1 MAMQIPIAS
10 MSASLIVKYHKI
22 PKYQNLLTLI
32 SEESFFTDMDSFLRK
47 YLVIED
53 NQNLDLSYFNHY
65 YEKEVSLIIDRLPKE
80 SFSKVYLVLQRDYEV
95 LKSTALSLKK
105 NNHEFG
111 KDNFV
116 KLMGEVSDK
125 LVYHQDFKRYLSKKE
140 YAIERSV
147 EVYGLI
153 AYLEEIYLTV
163 LFDKFQKAPKF
174 FQQYLEA
181 KISTYYFMSAIKR
194 TELGQSKEHILK
206 HIISI
211 QGIFSVLEKMSFGD
225 IIGEIGEYLQLPLEE
240 INVINIEKTLF
251 MNEVKAI
258 NQANYLGLHD
268 EKILQY
274 IVTLKYFG
282 NNIKLAYLKK
292 SIKLHDTELFARMID
307 YNFI

>member
-1 MAMQIPIAS
+1 MQIPIAS

-47 YLVIED
+47 YLVIQD
-53 NQNLDLSYFNHY
+53 TQNLDLSYFNHY
-65 YEKEVSLIIDRLPKE
+65 YEGEVSLIIDRLPKE
-80 SFSKVYLVLQRDYEV
+80 SFSKVYLVLQRDYET
-95 LKSTALSLKK
+95 LKSTTLSLNK

-116 KLMGEVSDK
+116 KLMNEVSDK

-163 LFDKFQKAPKF
+163 LFDKFQNAPKF
-174 FQQYLEA
+174 FQQYLES
-181 KISTYYFMSAIKR
+181 KINTYYFMSAIKR
-194 TELGQSKEHILK
+194 TELGQAKEHILK

-225 IIGEIGEYLQLPLEE
+225 IIGEIGEYLQLPIEE

-292 SIKLHDTELFARMID
+292 SIKLNDTELFARMID

>member
-1 MAMQIPIAS
+1 MQIPIAS
-10 MSASLIVKYHKI
+10 LSASLIVKFHKI
-22 PKYQNLLTLI
+22 PKYQELLTII
-32 SEESFFTDMDSFLRK
+32 SESSFFDDIDSFLKK
-47 YLVIED
+47 YLVID
-53 NQNLDLSYFNHY
+53 NTQNLNLSYFNEY
-65 YEKEVSLIIDRLPKE
+65 YEKEINYIINRLPDE
-80 SFSKVYLVLQRDYEV
+80 SFSKMYLVLQKDYETLKGIV
-95 LKSTALSLKK
+95 LFLKQ
-105 NNHEFG
+105 NNQEFG

-116 KLMGEVSDK
+116 KVMSEISDK
-125 LVYHQDFKRYLSKKE
+125 LVYNQDFKKYLSKKE

-153 AYLEEIYLTV
+153 AYLEEIYLTI
-163 LFDKFQKAPKF
+163 LSEKFKDAPKF
-174 FQQYLEA
+174 FQNYLEA
-181 KISTYYFMSAIKR
+181 KINTYYFMSAIKR
-194 TELGQSKEHILK
+194 TELGQSKDHILN

-211 QGIFSVLEKMSFGD
+211 PGVFSVLEKMTFGD
-225 IIGEIGEYLQLPLEE
+225 IVGEIGEYLRLPIEQ
-240 INVINIEKTLF
+240 INVINIEKTLL